1 MLLVGIETWLLK
13 DKELKK
19 YSIKHKVLKQ
29 KLLKKLKFKLVND
42 ETSIRYEIYVIKKS
56 KKHI

>member
-1 MLLVGIETWLLK
+1 MLLVGIEIWFLK
-13 DKELKK
+13 D
-19 YSIKHKVLKQ
+19 KVLKQ

>member
-13 DKELKK
+13 DKEFKTI
-19 YSIKHKVLKQ
+19 SIKHKVLKQ
-29 KLLKKLKFKLVND
+29 KLFKKLKFKLVND

>member
-1 MLLVGIETWLLK
+1 MLLVGIEIWFLK